1 MGPVLHGLKKLQ
13 SVEHRLRA
21 AKLKLVR
28 CRRSVIFQEN
38 QLRTLQNELEAKKE
52 EIKLTR
58 IQTDRME
65 LELKT
70 RDERISKL
78 RARLNLAKTNK
89 EYSVTLTELN
99 TSKADNSKIENQILD
114 LMKNIETDE
123 DECSEIGN
131 QIGEQKGKLE
141 ELRKDAETKTVGFES
156 EIKDVQGEW
165 DQVAK
170 DIPAEALDVFNRV
183 AETYDGEAL
192 AIATQQ
198 NEKVEIFSCDGCF
211 MGLPAEIVNQ
221 LMTKDEIIRCS
232 NCTRILVLKA
242 SEES

>member
-1 MGPVLHGLKKLQ
+1 MGPVLLGLKKLQ

-21 AKLKLVR
+21 VKLKLAK

-38 QLRTLQNELEAKKE
+38 QIRTLQNELEAKKE
-52 EIKLTR
+52 EVKLTR

-89 EYSVTLTELN
+89 EYSATLTELN

-114 LMKNIETDE
+114 LMKNIESDV
-123 DECSEIGN
+123 DECSEIQN
-131 QIGEQKGKLE
+131 QINDQKGKLE
-141 ELRKDAETKTVGFES
+141 ELRKETEAKALGLES
-156 EIKDVQGEW
+156 EINEVQAEW
-165 DQVAK
+165 NQASK
-170 DIPAEALDVFNRV
+170 DIPPEVLDVFNRV
-183 AETYDGEAL
+183 AETYDGEA
-192 AIATQQ
+192 IETATQQ
-198 NEKVEIFSCDGCF
+198 NEKVEIYSCDGCF

-221 LMTKDEIIRCS
+221 LMTNDENIRCS
-232 NCTRILVLKA
+232 NCTRILVLQT